1 MWTWTLNWGAVRDD
15 LVVGSCPME
24 PADLD
29 RIKTGTGA
37 TAMLSLQHPECHA
50 HFKLDY
56 PALVAHGRTIG
67 LDLVNT
73 PMRDFD
79 PPDQRKHLAGA
90 VLALNDLLAAG
101 HRVYVHCTAG
111 FNRGPLTVLSYLTF
125 VETRPFEQALA
136 TLVAGRPEAVPTWE
150 AYHGT
155 RDDLLAGRAAEVQ
168 LRAFV
173 ISQERPQGS
182 PEADWSQA
190 EREIIREA
198 LIASPVSVPTA
209 PDPEAVPLVS

>member
-1 MWTWTLNWGAVRDD
+1 MWTWTLNWGEVRDG
-15 LVVGSCPME
+15 LVVGSCPIKS
-24 PADLD
+24 ADLD
-29 RIKTGTGA
+29 RIQAGTGA

-50 HFKLDY
+50 QFKLDY

-79 PPDQRKHLAGA
+79 PPDQRRHLAGA

-101 HRVYVHCTAG
+101 HQVYVHCTAG
-111 FNRGPLTVLSYLTF
+111 FNRAPLTVLSYLTF
-125 VETRPFEQALA
+125 VETRPFEEALA
-136 TLVAGRPEAVPTWE
+136 TLMAGRPEAMPTWE

-173 ISQERPQGS
+173 ISRERPQGS
-182 PEADWSQA
+182 PDADWAQA

-198 LIASPVSVPTA
+198 LIASPAVSPAAPA
-209 PDPEAVPLVS
+209 PDLVSPSL